1 MTTERAKDF
10 KGTLLQLVRNL
21 GRYRLSLVTAIVFAI
36 LSTIFNIA
44 GPKVLA
50 KATTALATGWIA
62 KLRGTGSIDFVYIGR
77 ILLFLLGMYLLS
89 SAFSFIQGWLMTGL
103 SQKVCYDFR
112 KQISEKINRLPLAY
126 FEKRTVGEVLSRI
139 TNDVDTLGQSLN
151 QSITQLITSITTM
164 IGVLIMMLTI
174 SPTMTLIAILILPVS
189 MALVLLVVRFS
200 QKYFRAQQKVLG
212 SVNGQVEEVYS
223 GHNVVKAFNR
233 EDAVLNDFDEANNR
247 LFESAWK
254 SQFLSGLMQPIMTF
268 VGNLGYV
275 AVAVSG
281 SIFAARGIITIGDIQ
296 AFIQYVRNFT
306 QPIQQLAQVSNMLTK
321 YGGGFGARVE
331 FLGEPEEEQNADPAR
346 RADPACIDGQ
356 VTFDHVKFGYTTGKD
371 CYPGF
376 QLRYVKPGQKVAIV
390 GPTGAGKTTMVKL
403 LMRFYDVNSGAIT
416 LDGHNVKDFDRS
428 ALREGFGMVLQDTWL
443 FQGTIME
450 TSAMAAWMPPMRKS
464 SPPPRPPVPTTLSA
478 RCPAATRWS

>member
-1 MTTERAKDF
+1 MPHPGRMTTQKAKDF
-10 KGTLLQLVRNL
+10 KGTMRSLLAEL
-21 GRYRLSLVTAIVFAI
+21 GHYKFRLIAVIVFAV

-50 KATTALATGWIA
+50 KATTALATGWVA
-62 KLRGTGSIDFVYIGR
+62 KLRGTGSIDFGYIGK
-77 ILLFLLGMYLLS
+77 ILLILLVMYLVS
-89 SAFSFIQGWLMTGL
+89 AAFSFCQSWIMSGL
-103 SQKVCYDFR
+103 SQKMCYDFR
-112 KQISEKINRLPLAY
+112 RQISEKINRLPLAY

-281 SIFAARGIITIGDIQ
+281 SIFARAASSPLVTSRRSSSMCATSPSPSSSWPRSATCCKVWRRLRSACLNFWMSRKKNRTLTPPAGQTPPALTARSPLTMSS
-296 AFIQYVRNFT
+296 
-306 QPIQQLAQVSNMLTK
+306 LAT
-321 YGGGFGARVE
+321 
-331 FLGEPEEEQNADPAR
+331 R
-346 RADPACIDGQ
+346 R
-356 VTFDHVKFGYTTGKD
+356 K
-371 CYPGF
+371 
-376 QLRYVKPGQKVAIV
+376 
-390 GPTGAGKTTMVKL
+390 KL
-403 LMRFYDVNSGAIT
+403 LSGI
-416 LDGHNVKDFDRS
+416 S
-428 ALREGFGMVLQDTWL
+428 A
-443 FQGTIME
+443 
-450 TSAMAAWMPPMRKS
+450 AM
-464 SPPPRPPVPTTLSA
+464 
-478 RCPAATRWS
+478 

>member
-1 MTTERAKDF
+1 MSHPGRMTTQKAKDF
-10 KGTLLQLVRNL
+10 KGTMRSLLAEL
-21 GRYRLSLVTAIVFAI
+21 GHYKFRLIAVIVFAV

-50 KATTALATGWIA
+50 KATTALATGWVA
-62 KLRGTGSIDFVYIGR
+62 KLRGTGSIDFGYIGK
-77 ILLFLLGMYLLS
+77 ILLILLVMYLVS
-89 SAFSFIQGWLMTGL
+89 AAFSFCQSWIMSGL
-103 SQKVCYDFR
+103 SQKMCYDFR
-112 KQISEKINRLPLAY
+112 RQISEKINHLPLAY

-281 SIFAARGIITIGDIQ
+281 SIFARAASSPLVT
-296 AFIQYVRNFT
+296 
-306 QPIQQLAQVSNMLTK
+306 S
-321 YGGGFGARVE
+321 
-331 FLGEPEEEQNADPAR
+331 R
-346 RADPACIDGQ
+346 RSSSMCATSPS
-356 VTFDHVKFGYTTGKD
+356 
-371 CYPGF
+371 PSSSW
-376 QLRYVKPGQKVAIV
+376 P
-390 GPTGAGKTTMVKL
+390 
-403 LMRFYDVNSGAIT
+403 
-416 LDGHNVKDFDRS
+416 RS
-428 ALREGFGMVLQDTWL
+428 ATCCKVWRRLR
-443 FQGTIME
+443 
-450 TSAMAAWMPPMRKS
+450 SACLNFWVSRKKNRTLTPPAGQTPPALTARSPLTMS
-464 SPPPRPPVPTTLSA
+464 SL
-478 RCPAATRWS
+478 ATRRKRLLSGISAAM

>member
-1 MTTERAKDF
+1 MPHPGRMTTQKAKDF
-10 KGTLLQLVRNL
+10 KGTMRSLLAEL
-21 GRYRLSLVTAIVFAI
+21 GHYKFRLIAVIVFAV

-50 KATTALATGWIA
+50 KATTALATGWVA
-62 KLRGTGSIDFVYIGR
+62 KLRGTGSIDFGYIGK
-77 ILLFLLGMYLLS
+77 ILLILLVMYLVS
-89 SAFSFIQGWLMTGL
+89 AAFSFCQSWIMSGL
-103 SQKVCYDFR
+103 SQKMCYDFR
-112 KQISEKINRLPLAY
+112 RQISEKINRLPLAY

-281 SIFAARGIITIGDIQ
+281 SIFARAASSPLVT
-296 AFIQYVRNFT
+296 
-306 QPIQQLAQVSNMLTK
+306 S
-321 YGGGFGARVE
+321 
-331 FLGEPEEEQNADPAR
+331 R
-346 RADPACIDGQ
+346 RSSSMCATSPS
-356 VTFDHVKFGYTTGKD
+356 
-371 CYPGF
+371 PSSSW
-376 QLRYVKPGQKVAIV
+376 P
-390 GPTGAGKTTMVKL
+390 
-403 LMRFYDVNSGAIT
+403 
-416 LDGHNVKDFDRS
+416 RS
-428 ALREGFGMVLQDTWL
+428 ATCCKVWRRLR
-443 FQGTIME
+443 
-450 TSAMAAWMPPMRKS
+450 SACLNFWVSRKKNRTLTPPAGQTPPALTARSPLTMS
-464 SPPPRPPVPTTLSA
+464 SL
-478 RCPAATRWS
+478 ATRRKRLLSGISAAM